1 MGLLAIPIGDLF
13 FHVICFLGT
22 SQIYKQAKCNVVLLL
37 TKKEFGGVFHRVESI
52 SSTSKCSINLE
63 KRCFGIA
70 PHPFKASVMFTM
82 EASHDILRL
91 LATLITISSKPSLL
105 VCYLPTLRELYTH
118 TKILPMM
125 EDSLIYSNKKGWHEA
140 APTSSYYS
148 SKARAP
154 RL

>member
-22 SQIYKQAKCNVVLLL
+22 SQIYKQAKCNVVLLR

-82 EASHDILRL
+82 EASHDILRASVMFTMEASHDILRL

-105 VCYLPTLRELYTH
+105 VCYLLTLRELYTH

-125 EDSLIYSNKKGWHEA
+125 
-140 APTSSYYS
+140 
-148 SKARAP
+148 
-154 RL
+154 